1 MQWRI
6 GEIAAPGVAGYTAGD
21 PFTYEITDVWNSGD
35 IAIFNNQIRVPT
47 NVARPGHTYR
57 ARVRMKD
64 TTGRWSRWSTAVQF
78 TAGTPN
84 VSAYTS
90 SLVVSE
96 VMYHP
101 APVSAAEF
109 AAGFGD
115 EDFEFIEVRNVSATS
130 VDLTDVR
137 FTKGIDFDF
146 APGTTLAAGAG
157 TLVVKNAAAFTM
169 RYGAGKPIAGPYLDG
184 TLKNEGEEI
193 KLSYG
198 AGTTIRSFT
207 YNSDQFWPDD
217 TDGTGFSLVLKL
229 PHTLPDHTLAG
240 NWRASHMPG
249 GNPGGLDSLGFTTW
263 GARYGITDA
272 TLDSEFDGLK
282 NALEYAFG
290 THPWQSSQSA
300 LPAVA
305 RQTLIVAGIPDTYL
319 TLAFRRQ
326 IDADDLSFHV
336 LFSPNLANWTED
348 GVLVS
353 SSPNGDSTATELWR
367 SAAPVAADA
376 KGFARVRVDGP

>member
-21 PFTYEITDVWNSGD
+21 PFTYEITDVWKSGD

-47 NVARPGHTYR
+47 SATRPSHTYR

-64 TTGRWSRWSTAVQF
+64 ATGRWSRWSPAVQF
-78 TAGTPN
+78 VAGTPN

-101 APVSAAEF
+101 APVTPAEF

-146 APGTTLAAGAG
+146 APGTTLAAGAA
-157 TLVVKNAAAFTM
+157 TLVVKNVAAFTL
-169 RYGAGKPIAGPYLDG
+169 RYGTGKPVAGPYLDG

-198 AGTTIRSFT
+198 TTAIRSFI
-207 YNSDQFWPDD
+207 YNSDATWPTD
-217 TDGTGFSLVLKL
+217 TDGTGYSLILKL
-229 PHTLPDHTLAG
+229 PSALPDHALG
-240 NWRASHMPG
+240 INWRGSHTPG
-249 GNPGGLDSLGFTTW
+249 GNPGGLDSFSFATW
-263 GARYGITDA
+263 AAPYGITNA
-272 TLDSEFDGLK
+272 TLDAEFDGLK
-282 NALEYAFG
+282 NLLEYAFG
-290 THPWQSSQSA
+290 THPWQSSQVA
-300 LPAVA
+300 LPAAA
-305 RQTLIVAGIPDTYL
+305 RQTLTVGGLSDIYL
-319 TLAFRRQ
+319 SLAFRRQ
-326 IDADDLSFHV
+326 PDADDLSYHV
-336 LFSPNLANWTED
+336 LFSPDLAGWTED
-348 GVLVS
+348 GVFVGAT
-353 SSPNGDSTATELWR
+353 PNGDGTATELWR
-367 SAAPVAADA
+367 STAPVSADTE
-376 KGFARVRVDGP
+376 GFVRLRVDGP